1 MARLNWGEKL
11 ETKIAMLPE
20 SPGCYLMK
28 DAEGTI
34 IYVGKAVNLKNRVRS
49 YFRDTEHTP
58 KVAAMIANIDDF
70 DVLLCD
76 SNLEALCL
84 ECNLIKLH
92 KPHYNI
98 LLKDDKH
105 YPYIRVNLKEPFPRL
120 ELARRMPEG
129 GGTKKDG
136 AKYFGPYIGATAVR
150 QVIEAVR
157 GVFPLRTC
165 KKDLPLKTPCR
176 PCVNYEIGKCMA
188 PCAGKCTEEQYWD
201 MMDGVLAF
209 LGGDYQQVLKVLH
222 KEMMDCAAQMKY
234 ERAAAVRDKIRDIEG
249 LMERQIAIQT
259 ERSEQDVIALAQ
271 DGLDAMVHIF
281 YVRGG
286 RMIGGDHFALPR
298 EGSEDP
304 GEVLAEFMTQY
315 YEDGNLIPR
324 NILVQTL
331 PEGARE
337 QLEQWLRQ
345 QKEARGAVRSAVT
358 LTTPRRGEK
367 HDLVLLAAK
376 NAADALEKRNAKA
389 SVRQERT
396 TGACE
401 ALGRALGLEKTPR
414 RIEGYDI
421 SNTQGVL
428 SVASMVVFIDGVA
441 AKKEYRHFRIK
452 TVEGANDFASLNE
465 VLGRR
470 FARGLQEKA
479 EREAAGLPAAGGKF
493 SDLPDLVLIDGGPQQ
508 LRFARQALLDM
519 GVNVKV
525 GPSVPGE
532 DAVAMFGLAKKQE
545 EIFLPDRE
553 EPILLDHHTP
563 ELHLIQ
569 RVRDE
574 AHRFCITH
582 HRGLRGKASI
592 HSQLEDIPGIGPKR
606 RKALLTKLGSLKA
619 IREATEEQL
628 LAVPGMTKSAA
639 EAVLKWAEASVKK

>member
-1 MARLNWGEKL
+1 
-11 ETKIAMLPE
+11 
-20 SPGCYLMK
+20 
-28 DAEGTI
+28 
-34 IYVGKAVNLKNRVRS
+34 
-49 YFRDTEHTP
+49 
-58 KVAAMIANIDDF
+58 
-70 DVLLCD
+70 
-76 SNLEALCL
+76 
-84 ECNLIKLH
+84 
-92 KPHYNI
+92 
-98 LLKDDKH
+98 
-105 YPYIRVNLKEPFPRL
+105 
-120 ELARRMPEG
+120 
-129 GGTKKDG
+129 
-136 AKYFGPYIGATAVR
+136 
-150 QVIEAVR
+150 
-157 GVFPLRTC
+157 
-165 KKDLPLKTPCR
+165 
-176 PCVNYEIGKCMA
+176 
-188 PCAGKCTEEQYWD
+188 
-201 MMDGVLAF
+201 
-209 LGGDYQQVLKVLH
+209 
-222 KEMMDCAAQMKY
+222 
-234 ERAAAVRDKIRDIEG
+234 
-249 LMERQIAIQT
+249 
-259 ERSEQDVIALAQ
+259 
-271 DGLDAMVHIF
+271 
-281 YVRGG
+281 
-286 RMIGGDHFALPR
+286 MIGGDHFALPR

-331 PEGARE
+331 PEGSRE

-345 QKEARGAVRSAVT
+345 QREARGALRSAVT
-358 LTTPRRGEK
+358 LTTPKRGEK
-367 HDLVLLAAK
+367 HDLVLLASK

-389 SVRQERT
+389 SIREERT

-401 ALGRALGLEKTPR
+401 ALGRALGLEKAPR

-441 AKKEYRHFRIK
+441 ARKEYRRFRIK

-470 FARGLQEKA
+470 FARGLAEKA
-479 EREAAGLPAAGGKF
+479 EREAAGLSPVGGKF

-519 GVNVKV
+519 GVA
-525 GPSVPGE
+525 PA
-532 DAVAMFGLAKKQE
+532 DIHMFGLAKKQE

-606 RKALLTKLGSLKA
+606 RKALLTKLGSMKA

-628 LAVPGMTKSAA
+628 LAVPGMTKAA
-639 EAVLKWAEASVKK
+639 AAAVLKWAESTAKKQS

>member
-1 MARLNWGEKL
+1 M
-11 ETKIAMLPE
+11 
-20 SPGCYLMK
+20 
-28 DAEGTI
+28 
-34 IYVGKAVNLKNRVRS
+34 
-49 YFRDTEHTP
+49 
-58 KVAAMIANIDDF
+58 
-70 DVLLCD
+70 
-76 SNLEALCL
+76 
-84 ECNLIKLH
+84 
-92 KPHYNI
+92 
-98 LLKDDKH
+98 
-105 YPYIRVNLKEPFPRL
+105 
-120 ELARRMPEG
+120 
-129 GGTKKDG
+129 
-136 AKYFGPYIGATAVR
+136 
-150 QVIEAVR
+150 IEAVR

-165 KKDLPLKTPCR
+165 RKELPLKKPCR

-188 PCAGKCTEEQYWD
+188 PCAGKCTEEAYWD

-222 KEMMDCAAQMKY
+222 KDMMACAEKMQF
-234 ERAAAVRDKIRDIEG
+234 ERAAALRDKIRDIEG

-259 ERSEQDVIALAQ
+259 DRSEQDVIALAQ
-271 DGLDAMVHIF
+271 DGLDAMVHLF

-286 RMIGGDHFALPR
+286 RMIGGDHIALPR

-304 GEVLAEFMTQY
+304 GEVLAGFLTQY

-324 NILVQTL
+324 NVLVQAL
-331 PEGARE
+331 PDGSRE

-345 QKEARGAVRSAVT
+345 QKGAAVT
-358 LTTPRRGEK
+358 LLTPKRGEK

-376 NAADALEKRNAKA
+376 NAADALQKRNAKA
-389 SVRQERT
+389 SIREERT
-396 TGACE
+396 TGAAA
-401 ALGRALGLEKTPR
+401 ALGRALGLPHPPR

-428 SVASMVVFIDGVA
+428 SVASMVVFIDGEP

-470 FARGLQEKA
+470 FEHGLKERA
-479 EREAAGLPAAGGKF
+479 EREAAGLPAKGGKF

-519 GVNVKV
+519 GVRV
-525 GPSVPGE
+525 GPWPGE
-532 DAVAMFGLAKKQE
+532 QAEVYMFGLAKKQE

-553 EPILLDHHTP
+553 EPICLDHHTP

-628 LAVPGMTKSAA
+628 LAVPGMTKAAA
-639 EAVLKWAEASVKK
+639 ESVLKWAASTAKK